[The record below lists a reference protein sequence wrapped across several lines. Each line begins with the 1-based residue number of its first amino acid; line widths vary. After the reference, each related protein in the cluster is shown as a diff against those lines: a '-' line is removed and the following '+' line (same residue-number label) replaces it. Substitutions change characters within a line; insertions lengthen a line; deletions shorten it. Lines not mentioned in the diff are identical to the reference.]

1 METAAVGEGHSSA
14 APEAEQAYAG
24 KQIPSLGDSSGN
36 PGDGDHAQRR
46 EAASCPQDLA
56 THPRGSLPSDPPSSK
71 SCSTTG
77 VDDPGEVVSGT
88 LALIGDPCVSP
99 NTGANDTRG
108 VPEQAQASLQ
118 SAEQPQPQRT
128 ADASS
133 GVSHPAT
140 HLDGDSAAAAAP
152 PGQVLRDQLLTTL
165 DSSITEPASASFAS
179 QATQQPLSGAAS
191 AGGALREPA
200 DESDSCAEAS
210 QQQSVRRG
218 WQPPR
223 SVFSNPTERA
233 DRGAGDNERAH
244 TDPMPSLEAAGSAS
258 SADELGDGKRPGENM
273 TSVAVSN
280 DTSRRVRFNLA
291 GQDPLGGPQ
300 AVEGRPLREVYHERD
315 LEKGDA
321 VPMSGRKKSIT
332 KTMNFTSFEVHPQAA
347 SQALK

>member
-1 METAAVGEGHSSA
+1 MLPSGVMETAAVGEGHSSA

-36 PGDGDHAQRR
+36 PGDGDDAQRR

-71 SCSTTG
+71 PCSSTG

-99 NTGANDTRG
+99 NTGAHDMRG

-133 GVSHPAT
+133 GVGHPVT
-140 HLDGDSAAAAAP
+140 HLDGDSAAAAALP
-152 PGQVLRDQLLTTL
+152 YGQVLRNQLLTTL

-200 DESDSCAEAS
+200 DRSDSCAEAS
-210 QQQSVRRG
+210 QHQSVRRG
-218 WQPPR
+218 RQPPR
-223 SVFSNPTERA
+223 SVFSDPTERA
-233 DRGAGDNERAH
+233 DRGAGNNERAH
-244 TDPMPSLEAAGSAS
+244 TDPMPSQDAAGSAS
-258 SADELGDGKRPGENM
+258 SADELGDDKRPGENM
-273 TSVAVSN
+273 TSAAVSN
-280 DTSRRVRFNLA
+280 DTSRRVRFNPA

-300 AVEGRPLREVYHERD
+300 AVKGRPLREVYHERD

-321 VPMSGRKKSIT
+321 VPMSGMKKSIT
-332 KTMNFTSFEVHPQAA
+332 KP
-347 SQALK
+347 